1 MKQLTF
7 SFPENATAR
16 QGAPFWSAP
25 KRFPKPLDFS
35 SQDPS
40 HTSLILAASILKAN
54 TYGIPIP
61 EWASDPNSRKLAQV
75 VDKVHIPVFKPKEG
89 VKIVTDEKA
98 TDVNP
103 SSTLYDVDEAELIDK
118 LITTLQHGV
127 QNLPSDFRMNPI
139 KFEKVS
145 SNFAH

>member
-1 MKQLTF
+1 M
-7 SFPENATAR
+7 
-16 QGAPFWSAP
+16 
-25 KRFPKPLDFS
+25 
-35 SQDPS
+35 
-40 HTSLILAASILKAN
+40 
-54 TYGIPIP
+54 
-61 EWASDPNSRKLAQV
+61 
-75 VDKVHIPVFKPKEG
+75 HIPVFKPKEG

-127 QNLPSDFRMNPI
+127 QNLPSDFCMNPI